1 MKKKSAKVGESS
13 VPYIAKPG
21 MQNAAVKL
29 ASSRVPQVDDIA
41 FQKVADK
48 IFAERKELLH
58 KLAQ

>member
-1 MKKKSAKVGESS
+1 M
-13 VPYIAKPG
+13 PYIAKPG